1 MDKNCSGRFMRGSL
15 PKLKTG
21 GNKIFENLLKT
32 HDRIKNPA
40 PDRAYR
46 YHKLAF
52 SPREYDV
59 IRMFNRYTGI
69 SEGVWLPEVIIEFGR
84 EKSMATVEAQ
94 YARGAAALA
103 NVGYQ
108 MRIAAGD
115 VVSQG
120 GADLDMV
127 VYSFAVTLS
136 NVHLSTH

>member
-1 MDKNCSGRFMRGSL
+1 MRGSL
-15 PKLKTG
+15 PKLETG

-32 HDRIKNPA
+32 HDRIKSPA
-40 PDRAYR
+40 LDRAYG
-46 YHKLAF
+46 YHKSAF

-69 SEGVWLPEVIIEFGR
+69 SEGVWLSGVIIEFGR

-94 YARGAAALA
+94 CARGAAALA
-103 NVGYQ
+103 NAGCQ
-108 MRIAAGD
+108 MRIAALD

-120 GADLDMV
+120 GADLDTV
-127 VYSFAVTLS
+127 VYSFTVTQS